1 MVRFDLDRRQTAVLV
16 VDVQVQFADPSGAFA
31 VPAAAELLPR
41 LARFLGAV
49 RELGV
54 PVLYTEYRQRDG
66 LPPSPVAAAL
76 FPAVRE
82 GRAHR
87 GSAVAVHPAVAP
99 APGDYV
105 IAKPRQSAFYG
116 TDLEPTLRVLG
127 VQTLIIC
134 GLTTNVCCLAS
145 ARDAAARDLQVVFLS
160 DLTATFDLPSLDGGV
175 LPAAAVQEMTCAI
188 VAHSIGEVA
197 TGDEVLARLAR

>member
-1 MVRFDLDRRQTAVLV
+1 L
-16 VDVQVQFADPSGAFA
+16 A
-31 VPAAAELLPR
+31 VPAATDLLPL

-54 PVLYTEYRQRDG
+54 PVLYTEYRQRDR

-76 FPAVRE
+76 FPAVRD
-82 GRAHR
+82 GLAHR
-87 GSAVAVHPAVAP
+87 GPAAAVHPAVAP
-99 APGDYV
+99 APGESV

-116 TDLEPTLRVLG
+116 TDLESALRVLG

-134 GLTTNVCCLAS
+134 GLTTNVCCLAT
-145 ARDAAARDLQVVFLS
+145 ARDAAARDLQVLFLS
-160 DLTATFDLPSLDGGV
+160 DLTATLDLPAPDGSV
-175 LPAAAVQEMTCAI
+175 LPAAAVQQMTCAI

-197 TGDEVLARLAR
+197 TADAVLARLAR